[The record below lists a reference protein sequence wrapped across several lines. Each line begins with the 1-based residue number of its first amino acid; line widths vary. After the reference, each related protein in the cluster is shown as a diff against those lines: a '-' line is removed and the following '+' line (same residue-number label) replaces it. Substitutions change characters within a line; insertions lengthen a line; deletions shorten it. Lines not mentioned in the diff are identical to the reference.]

1 MVVQFILAVLPI
13 IWLFVAFLVLKLP
26 GYIGC
31 LIALAIS
38 IVESLAIPAFQI
50 SFAQSMTATLEGIIT
65 AVWPICLIIL
75 AAMFTYNVCV
85 KTGAMDIIKKL
96 LTSVTNDK
104 RVLVMILT
112 WGFGGFLEA
121 ISGFGTP
128 VAIPAA
134 IMVALGFEPIFAA
147 VVCLVAN
154 SIAPPFGSVAIPT
167 TSAASAVGLDPALL
181 SGPAINMLVIP
192 AIIVPF
198 VITVMTAKSCGGK
211 NAFKDGL
218 LPFTIVAAVSYVL
231 PAWFVGNFIGAELVD
246 LIGCTISLVVMVI
259 YAMKMKPTTDPDY
272 IFAVADDGEKKEHAF
287 GVGAAVLPYIL
298 MLVFLLGSSKLV
310 PPINSFLAQFTTKF
324 AVYAGEGAAT
334 ISIAWIGNAAV
345 MILLAGIIGGF
356 VQKMG
361 PGEMVVTLGATLKNM
376 WKAMVTVIAIISLAK
391 VMGYAGMTTAIATL
405 LAELTGSIFPLF
417 APICGIL
424 GTFVTGSTTS
434 SGVLFA
440 KMQYEVAEMIGAN
453 PVMLVAA
460 NLAGGGI
467 GKLISPQSIAI
478 GVAAIG
484 LEGSDGKIMGKTVG
498 LCIVLGVI
506 VCIMSYVLAVVMA

>member
-13 IWLFVAFLVLKLP
+13 IWLFIAFLVIKLP

-38 IVESLAIPAFQI
+38 IVESLLIPAFQLT
-50 SFAQSMTATLEGIIT
+50 FAESLTAALEGAIG

-134 IMVALGFEPIFAA
+134 IMVGLGFEPIFAA

-167 TSAASAVGLDPALL
+167 VSAAGAVGLDPASL
-181 SGPAINMLVIP
+181 SGPAINMLLIP
-192 AIIVPF
+192 ALIVPF
-198 VITVMTAKSCGGK
+198 VITIMTAKSCGGK
-211 NAFKDGL
+211 GAFKDGL
-218 LPFTIVAAVSYVL
+218 LPFTIVAAVSYAL
-231 PAWFVGNFIGAELVD
+231 PAWAVGNFVGAELVD

-259 YAMKMKPTTDPDY
+259 YAMKMKRTEDPNY
-272 IFAVADDGEKKEHAF
+272 IFGSAGDEKAAEHKF
-287 GVGAAVLPYIL
+287 GIGAAVLPYIL

-310 PPINSFLAQFTTKF
+310 APVNAFLAQFSTKF
-324 AVYAGEGAAT
+324 SVYAGEGAGT
-334 ISIAWIGNAAV
+334 INIAWIGNAGV
-345 MILLAGIIGGF
+345 MIFLAGIIGGLA
-356 VQKMG
+356 QKMK
-361 PGEMVVTLGATLKNM
+361 PGEMVGIVGTTLKNM

-391 VMGYAGMTTAIATL
+391 VMGYAGMTTAIARL
-405 LAELTGSIFPLF
+405 LADLTGSVFPLF

-484 LEGSDGKIMGKTVG
+484 LEGSDGKIMGKTIG
-498 LCIVLGVI
+498 LCIALGI
-506 VCIMSYVLAVVMA
+506 ITCIASYVLAVVMV